1 MLLGVSQKRA
11 MMTGP
16 LLLVAAS
23 CVPAHGL
30 QVKGAPAAI
39 AAVPPAASASTAALP
54 TPEWAKLEPGMPY
67 RVFEAAATPAPAFV
81 AEARTEE
88 DRLRS
93 LDCLAQAIYYE
104 AASESEDG
112 QRAVAQVVLNRVRHP
127 SYPNSVCGVVY
138 QGSHLSTGCQF
149 TFTCDGSLARRPAI
163 YAWARARRI
172 AAEAL
177 SGEVYGPVGN
187 ATHSHTTAIY
197 PYWAPSLVRAAVV
210 GAHVF
215 YRFPGSG
222 GSAAAFTDRY
232 AGVEPGGA
240 ELQAIAE
247 QAPVEIA
254 TAVAEMEQGVR
265 KWRGATPEVR
275 IHRGSPAE
283 PAAAKEAPVAT
294 AAAEAPAASEALGI
308 QIHRGSSAAPA
319 S

>member
-11 MMTGP
+11 LMTGP
-16 LLLVAAS
+16 LLLAAAS

-30 QVKGAPAAI
+30 QPTIAAAAPAAAPPT
-39 AAVPPAASASTAALP
+39 AAAGALP
-54 TPEWAKLEPGMPY
+54 TPEWAKLDPGMPY
-67 RVFEAAATPAPAFV
+67 RVFEAAAAPARPFL

-93 LDCLAQAIYYE
+93 LDCLTQAIYYE

-177 SGEVYGPVGN
+177 SGEVYAPVGN
-187 ATHSHTTAIY
+187 ATHYHTTAIY

-222 GSAAAFTDRY
+222 GSAAAFTERY

-254 TAVAEMEQGVR
+254 AAVAEMEHGVR

-275 IHRGSPAE
+275 IHRGTPASA
-283 PAAAKEAPVAT
+283 PAAPAPVAT
-294 AAAEAPAASEALGI
+294 AAAEEPAASESLGI
-308 QIHRGSSAAPA
+308 QIHRGSAAAPA

>member
-1 MLLGVSQKRA
+1 MLLGASQKRV
-11 MMTGP
+11 MMTVP

-23 CVPAHGL
+23 CVPARGL
-30 QVKGAPAAI
+30 NVAGSPEAI
-39 AAVPPAASASTAALP
+39 AAAPATAASPAVPA
-54 TPEWAKLEPGMPY
+54 PEWARLDPGMPY
-67 RVFEAAATPAPAFV
+67 RLFQAAAPAQPFV
-81 AEARTEE
+81 AEARTE
-88 DRLRS
+88 DDKLRS
-93 LDCLAQAIYYE
+93 LDCLTQAIYYE

-112 QRAVAQVVLNRVRHP
+112 QRAVAQVVLNRVRHA

-138 QGSHLSTGCQF
+138 QGSHLRTGCQF
-149 TFTCDGSLARRPAI
+149 TFTCDGSLGRRPAI

-187 ATHSHTTAIY
+187 ATHYHTTAIY

-222 GSAAAFTDRY
+222 GSAEAFSQRY

-247 QAPVEIA
+247 QAPV
-254 TAVAEMEQGVR
+254 AVAAAEIEEGVR
-265 KWRGATPEVR
+265 KWRGATPDVR
-275 IHRGSPAE
+275 IHRGSPTSPPAAVTVAAE
-283 PAAAKEAPVAT
+283 EEPASAAPFGIQVHRGPAAAIT
-294 AAAEAPAASEALGI
+294 G
-308 QIHRGSSAAPA
+308 
-319 S
+319 